1 MRGLHFFLIAAV
13 AAFSMG
19 CTDAGEGGVKIGDDA
34 PAWKD
39 LPGIDGKT
47 HSFEDLADAKVVV
60 VAFTC
65 NHCPVAVAYED
76 RFIEFAKAYKAKGV
90 EFVAINVN
98 NLEEDKLPAM
108 KVRAEEKGFPFLY
121 LYDASQKIGRDYGA
135 QATPHLFVLD
145 PNRKVVYKGQFDDK
159 QAASKVSQ
167 RYVPDAV
174 EAVLAGKKPP
184 VAETPASGCS
194 IKWDDK

>member
-1 MRGLHFFLIAAV
+1 MRRLHLLTLVGVV
-13 AAFSMG
+13 AFATG

-34 PAWKD
+34 PAWRN
-39 LPGIDGKT
+39 LPGTDGKT
-47 HSFEDLADAKVVV
+47 HSFEDLADAKAIV

-108 KVRAEEKGFPFLY
+108 KVRAEEKGFPFPY

-135 QATPHLFVLD
+135 TATPHLFVLD
-145 PNRKVVYKGQFDDK
+145 QNRKVVYKGQFDDK
-159 QAASKVSQ
+159 QAADKAT
-167 RYVPDAV
+167 RKYVPDAV
-174 EAVLAGKKPP
+174 DAVLAGKEPP